1 MGKGSCAE
9 AGTKLANFS
18 GIGERQLRR
27 NLVELEKAGWISAQ
41 QIGPDKIDQS
51 ELRLTVRVRC
61 RSYMIGERST
71 SNKLHQLVII

>member
-1 MGKGSCAE
+1 MGKGPCAE

-71 SNKLHQLVII
+71 SNKLHKLVII